1 MEIKKTFFSIIFDV
15 RKRKKKMLKKITI
28 ENPKEKAINVLQKI
42 VTRRQ
47 ELGLSQ
53 TDLAIKLN
61 MTTSG
66 YFKIEKGDSKLDL
79 LRLFAIA
86 ECLDIDAKTLF

>member
-53 TDLAIKLN
+53 TDLAIQLN
-61 MTTSG
+61 MTTRG

-86 ECLDIDAKTLF
+86 ECLDIEVKSLF

>member
-1 MEIKKTFFSIIFDV
+1 
-15 RKRKKKMLKKITI
+15 MLKKITI

-53 TDLAIKLN
+53 TDLAIQLN

-86 ECLDIDAKTLF
+86 ECLDIEVKSLF

>member
-1 MEIKKTFFSIIFDV
+1 
-15 RKRKKKMLKKITI
+15 MLKIIK
-28 ENPKEKAINVLQKI
+28 
-42 VTRRQ
+42 RRQ

-66 YFKIEKGDSKLDL
+66 YFKIEKRDSKLDL

-86 ECLDIDAKTLF
+86 ECLGIDVKTLF

>member
-1 MEIKKTFFSIIFDV
+1 
-15 RKRKKKMLKKITI
+15 MLKKITI

-53 TDLAIKLN
+53 TDVAIQLN

-66 YFKIEKGDSKLDL
+66 YFKVEKGDSKLDL
-79 LRLFAIA
+79 LRLFTIA
-86 ECLDIDAKTLF
+86 ECLDIDAKDLF

>member
-1 MEIKKTFFSIIFDV
+1 
-15 RKRKKKMLKKITI
+15 MLRKITI

-53 TDLAIKLN
+53 TDVAIQLN

-66 YFKIEKGDSKLDL
+66 YFKVEKGDSKLDL
-79 LRLFAIA
+79 LRLFTIA
-86 ECLDIDAKTLF
+86 ECLDIDAKDLF

>member
-15 RKRKKKMLKKITI
+15 RKRKKKMLRKITI

-53 TDLAIKLN
+53 TDLAIQLN

-86 ECLDIDAKTLF
+86 ECLDIEVKSLF

>member
-15 RKRKKKMLKKITI
+15 RKRKKKMLRKITI
-28 ENPKEKAINVLQKI
+28 ENPKDKAINVLQKI

-53 TDLAIKLN
+53 TDLAIQLN

-86 ECLDIDAKTLF
+86 ECLDIEVKSLF

>member
-53 TDLAIKLN
+53 TDLAIQLN

-86 ECLDIDAKTLF
+86 ECLDIEVKSLF